1 MPSTAFGM
9 GMRLRNKGYRF
20 RVYLF
25 AGLIVLLV
33 LTSFTFALGVVWYSK
48 QMTERII
55 EKDFK
60 AREIERSAVELLLSM
75 ERNRKKYFLL
85 GKPEYKSHFHE
96 DTERF
101 RRELAQLEALGLSQQ
116 EKGAWEKLQERFEAY
131 LQTDPVS
138 GRQDLARPQGISA
151 LPLAE
156 VNDLLQLNQDR
167 MDLRIAQMNRL
178 EEKTIQV
185 GVFWAT
191 LSLLAAGLLVFFL
204 IRSITRP
211 IDLLRKATTEI
222 AEGKFTHRVDL
233 PTQDELGDLATAFNE
248 MAYQLKRLD
257 DMKAHFIAIVS
268 HELKTPLT
276 SMKEAVDLLLEEAVG
291 PLGPK
296 QRRLLE
302 INAGGIQ
309 KLAEFVDDILNL
321 TRMEAGLAPLHQTR
335 FDLQRLV
342 EERLDAFRFLAERK
356 QISLSVTRHPDRLP
370 RLLGDAGRLEQ
381 VLANLLN
388 NAIHFTP
395 RGGRIAVKVESVS
408 KRELPIRD
416 RKTSKEDKTKQ
427 WLKFSISDSGEGIPQ
442 EEWKRVF
449 DKFYQIEKTSNRG
462 SGSGLGLAIA
472 KYIVERHQGS
482 IWVEASS
489 KEGTTFAFALPKDGA
504 PRLNRAP
511 EEASL
516 EGFLDYAGGLGL

>member
-1 MPSTAFGM
+1 
-9 GMRLRNKGYRF
+9 
-20 RVYLF
+20 
-25 AGLIVLLV
+25 
-33 LTSFTFALGVVWYSK
+33 
-48 QMTERII
+48 
-55 EKDFK
+55 
-60 AREIERSAVELLLSM
+60 
-75 ERNRKKYFLL
+75 
-85 GKPEYKSHFHE
+85 
-96 DTERF
+96 
-101 RRELAQLEALGLSQQ
+101 
-116 EKGAWEKLQERFEAY
+116 
-131 LQTDPVS
+131 
-138 GRQDLARPQGISA
+138 
-151 LPLAE
+151 
-156 VNDLLQLNQDR
+156 
-167 MDLRIAQMNRL
+167 
-178 EEKTIQV
+178 
-185 GVFWAT
+185 
-191 LSLLAAGLLVFFL
+191 
-204 IRSITRP
+204 
-211 IDLLRKATTEI
+211 
-222 AEGKFTHRVDL
+222 
-233 PTQDELGDLATAFNE
+233 
-248 MAYQLKRLD
+248 
-257 DMKAHFIAIVS
+257 
-268 HELKTPLT
+268 
-276 SMKEAVDLLLEEAVG
+276 VDLLLEEAVG